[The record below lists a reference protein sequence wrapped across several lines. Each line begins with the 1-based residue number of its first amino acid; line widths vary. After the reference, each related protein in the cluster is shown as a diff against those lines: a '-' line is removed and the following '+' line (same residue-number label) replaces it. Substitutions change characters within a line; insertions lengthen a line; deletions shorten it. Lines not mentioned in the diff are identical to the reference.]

1 MQTGDSL
8 AAAVLLI
15 LLCVAKAAD
24 DTLNATRETDEF
36 MKRLEGA
43 KLISGILGIQKNGR
57 LVYERAFGEAVA
69 VSFLCRS

>member
-1 MQTGDSL
+1 MHAGNSL

-24 DTLNATRETDEF
+24 DTRNATRETDEF
-36 MKRLEGA
+36 MERLEGA

-69 VSFLCRS
+69 VSSLCRG

>member
-1 MQTGDSL
+1 MQRGDSL

-24 DTLNATRETDEF
+24 DTRNATRETEEF
-36 MKRLEGA
+36 MERLEGA

-57 LVYERAFGEAVA
+57 LVYERAFGEAIA
-69 VSFLCRS
+69 VSSLCRG